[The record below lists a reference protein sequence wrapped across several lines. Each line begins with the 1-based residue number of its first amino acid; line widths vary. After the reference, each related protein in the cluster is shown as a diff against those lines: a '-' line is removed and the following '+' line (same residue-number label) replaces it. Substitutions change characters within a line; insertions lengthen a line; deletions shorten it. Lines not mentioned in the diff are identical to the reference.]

1 LAPTLRNALVVEAL
15 VPLNM
20 YGIGLT
26 DMGRET
32 FWTRCHAF
40 NHGDRFSSVRRLVL
54 DLRCQRDVPPRAS
67 GSTEGRVAFLDLDP
81 ENDGPLLIGL
91 ISLFP

>member
-1 LAPTLRNALVVEAL
+1 MAPTLRNALVVEAL

-67 GSTEGRVAFLDLDP
+67 GSLDWLP
-81 ENDGPLLIGL
+81 KRLA
-91 ISLFP
+91 